1 MITMDAL
8 RAFIEA
14 KVGAPLE
21 KSALVFDAGSEL
33 LRHTGEVAG
42 VPVQN
47 TATMD
52 GRTAATLLRSVFP
65 EIPAAFEYAS
75 AGIIWNERKAT
86 VTIYANG
93 KRTTYR
99 RSF

>member
-1 MITMDAL
+1 MTLEAL

-21 KSALVFDAGSEL
+21 RSAFLYDAKAGL

-47 TATMD
+47 AAPMDVPTA
-52 GRTAATLLRSVFP
+52 RTLLRTIVPDAPPSFDFVSL
-65 EIPAAFEYAS
+65 AVL
-75 AGIIWNERKAT
+75 WNERTAT
-86 VTIYANG
+86 ATIYADG
-93 KRTTYR
+93 QRTTHR
-99 RSF
+99 KKL